1 MTSAQMLWQSL
12 QDAEIYDFS
21 VLNSYKEGYHPTL
34 EVPGV
39 GTLTHV
45 VDGVDYDDG
54 AVMWLVFEY
63 DGELFKAVGWFD
75 SWGGDSEWNDL
86 NKVKAVQ
93 VTRTEYQEVK

>member
-12 QDAEIYDFS
+12 QDAGIYDLS
-21 VLNSYKEGYHPTL
+21 VLNSYKIGYHPTL

-45 VDGVDYDDG
+45 EDGIDYDDG
-54 AVMWLVFEY
+54 TVMWLVFEY

-75 SWGGDSEWNDL
+75 SWGGESEWNDL
-86 NKVKAVQ
+86 DKVFKKEIKTHVW
-93 VTRTEYQEVK
+93 EVVK